1 MQGNV
6 LIVDNDLNITASLE
20 FLLRHIGFNCLTAD
34 SYAAAIDVVT
44 GKALDAALIDSNL
57 PDRSGYSLC
66 QKLLSTQGFEHLPIL
81 MLTSQV
87 LQAEQEKALSLG
99 AMDFIIK
106 PFNPLMVMQRIQDL
120 LTKAA

>member
-20 FLLRHIGFNCLTAD
+20 FLLRHIGFNCLVAD
-34 SYAAAIDVVT
+34 SYASAIDSVN
-44 GKALDAALIDSNL
+44 GKRLDAALIDSNL

-81 MLTSQV
+81 MLTTQV